1 MTEIKALFFFFFRFF
16 QSIDNLDGWCDWI
29 WSADLFILKSIG
41 LPAVPRSDGA
51 VEVHSWYL
59 YRQRKFSLDT
69 AKVGSPWR
77 DRKKYFFLDCG
88 GGQVVSL
95 LIFYSNNPSSNP
107 AELLEMNEMD
117 EEKTPNGLV

>member
-1 MTEIKALFFFFFRFF
+1 MG
-16 QSIDNLDGWCDWI
+16 QSK
-29 WSADLFILKSIG
+29 FILDISIARG
-41 LPAVPRSDGA
+41 NF
-51 VEVHSWYL
+51 HWT
-59 YRQRKFSLDT
+59 QQKLDP
-69 AKVGSPWR
+69 PWR